1 VCSAI
6 RRFGIG
12 FSIGPESAALA
23 QRSFTL
29 AALRAKLEDVADQP
43 PVRAILHADMDAF
56 FAAIEQRDDPR
67 LRGRPV
73 IVGGDGPRGVVAA
86 ASYEARAFGIHSAM
100 PSARARVLCPDAC
113 FVRGRMSVYRRESR
127 RIFAVFSRF
136 TPSVEGISLDEA
148 FLDLTGTEQLF
159 GPPERTATRLRAEV
173 RAETGLVVSVG
184 LAQVKLVAKIASDLA
199 KPDGLLIVRPGE
211 ARAFLEP
218 LPVGRIWGVG
228 PVTRARLERAGIR
241 TIGEL
246 AGRSDAELR
255 ALLGSFGPAA
265 ARLARGE
272 DARDVEPYRE
282 AKSYSEE
289 NTFEGDVASRVVLE
303 RAIRAHAEAVARR
316 LRSDGLRARGV
327 KLSLK
332 LARSLGAG
340 RFPILSRSCTLER
353 ASDDGAELASAG
365 CGLLARAA
373 LGEPVRLVG
382 LAASLL
388 EADGPE
394 QLSLL
399 DGSADARERR
409 ARLNT
414 TLDAIRERFGS
425 AALERAEG
433 GVERAGLSFQIKR
446 GEDPDER
453 VE

>member
-1 VCSAI
+1 MDA
-6 RRFGIG
+6 
-12 FSIGPESAALA
+12 
-23 QRSFTL
+23 
-29 AALRAKLEDVADQP
+29 QP
-43 PVRAILHADMDAF
+43 PERVILHADMDAF

-67 LRGRPV
+67 LRGKPV
-73 IVGGDGPRGVVAA
+73 VVGGDGPRGVVAA
-86 ASYEARAFGIHSAM
+86 ASYEARVFGIHSAM
-100 PSARARVLCPDAC
+100 PSARARVLCPQAI

-136 TPSVEGISLDEA
+136 TPAVEGISLDEA
-148 FLDLTGTEQLF
+148 FLDLTGTERLF

-173 RAETGLVVSVG
+173 RAETGLAISVG
-184 LAQVKLVAKIASDLA
+184 LASVKLVAKIASDLA

-228 PVTRARLERAGIR
+228 PVTRARLERVGIF

-246 AGRSDAELR
+246 ARRSDTELL

-272 DARDVEPYRE
+272 DAREVEPYRE

-289 NTFEGDVASRVVLE
+289 NTFERDVVSQVVLE
-303 RAIRAHAEAVARR
+303 RAIRAHAETVARR
-316 LRSDGLRARGV
+316 LRNDGLRARGV
-327 KLSLK
+327 SLK
-332 LARSLGAG
+332 LKIARSLGEG
-340 RFPILSRSCTLER
+340 RYPILSRSCTLAR
-353 ASDDGAELASAG
+353 ASDDGAELAAAG
-365 CGLLARAA
+365 CALLSRAA
-373 LGEPVRLVG
+373 LDEPVRLVG
-382 LAASLL
+382 LAASRL

-399 DGSADARERR
+399 DEPAAARERR
-409 ARLNT
+409 TRLNS
-414 TLDAIRERFGS
+414 TLDAIRARFGPT
-425 AALERAEG
+425 ALERAEG